1 MIINPLLKNIYHRVA
16 CIILNFFLHYCDQ
29 SHKSIKFYQR
39 FYIVDFQTHIEQKKF
54 SAQQLYNIHF
64 FIEKNSKNA
73 VSKDERFL
81 KHIRS
86 FSTSKNVS

>member
-1 MIINPLLKNIYHRVA
+1 ADYQIY
-16 CIILNFFLHYCDQ
+16 
-29 SHKSIKFYQR
+29 
-39 FYIVDFQTHIEQKKF
+39 IEQKKF
-54 SAQQLYNIHF
+54 FVQLLYNIHF
-64 FIEKNSKNA
+64 FIEKKLKNA

>member
-1 MIINPLLKNIYHRVA
+1 MIKNI
-16 CIILNFFLHYCDQ
+16 
-29 SHKSIKFYQR
+29 
-39 FYIVDFQTHIEQKKF
+39 
-54 SAQQLYNIHF
+54 YNIHF
-64 FIEKNSKNA
+64 FIEKKFKNA

>member
-1 MIINPLLKNIYHRVA
+1 
-16 CIILNFFLHYCDQ
+16 
-29 SHKSIKFYQR
+29 
-39 FYIVDFQTHIEQKKF
+39 VDFQTHIEQKKF